1 MFSPMAASTS
11 RKNLRKSW
19 EQNPN
24 AAPPPKR
31 ASSYTFGDSPEGQA
45 RSTAGS
51 CQLQGFSEHDLG
63 ALWEAHRENG
73 HIINQL
79 NFMT

>member
-1 MFSPMAASTS
+1 MFSPVSASS
-11 RKNLRKSW
+11 IRKNFRESW

-24 AAPPPKR
+24 AALSPKR
-31 ASSYTFGDSPEGQA
+31 ASSWTCGACPEAQA
-45 RSTAGS
+45 GSTTGS
-51 CQLQGFSEHDLG
+51 CQLRGFSEYDLRE
-63 ALWEAHRENG
+63 LWEACTENS

>member
-1 MFSPMAASTS
+1 MFSPMAASSS
-11 RKNLRKSW
+11 RKKHRKSW

-24 AAPPPKR
+24 AALPPKR
-31 ASSYTFGDSPEGQA
+31 ASSYTFGASPEGQA
-45 RSTAGS
+45 GSTTGS
-51 CQLQGFSEHDLG
+51 CQPQGFSEHDLG
-63 ALWEAHRENG
+63 APWEARRENG

>member
-1 MFSPMAASTS
+1 MFSPVSASSS
-11 RKNLRKSW
+11 RKNFIESW

-24 AAPPPKR
+24 AALSPRR
-31 ASSYTFGDSPEGQA
+31 ASSWTCGACPEAQA
-45 RSTAGS
+45 GSTAGS
-51 CQLQGFSEHDLG
+51 CQLQGFSEYDLG
-63 ALWEAHRENG
+63 APWEARMENS